1 MINIKIELQINDKL
15 YLRDPQQTELGKRI
29 VQNAILL
36 IDEIGFD
43 AFNFKKLANRIK
55 STETSVYRYF
65 ESKHLLFIYLVNW
78 YWEWTNF
85 RIKFNLINLENPIDK
100 MRQAIKIIV
109 DTSQKQASLDFV
121 DTNILHRIVI
131 TEGAKAYHSKIVDEE
146 NKLGFFT
153 SYKILCK
160 EIGNIILEINPNY
173 TYVKSLSS
181 MIVETIN
188 NNVYFAEH
196 LPRLTDIS
204 KGENYYEEVA
214 QMMEDIVF
222 NCLQVKPTPLQKSFG
237 KPQNGFQTH
246 SMLSELPNN
255 NFHPR

>member
-29 VQNAILL
+29 VQNAIVL

-43 AFNFKKLANRIK
+43 AFNFKKLATKIK
-55 STETSVYRYF
+55 STETSIYRYF
-65 ESKHLLFIYLVNW
+65 ESKHLLFVYLVNW

-100 MRQAIKIIV
+100 MRQAIRTII

-121 DTNILHRIVI
+121 DTDILHRIVI

-146 NKLGFFT
+146 NKLGFFI
-153 SYKILCK
+153 SYKTLCK

-173 TYVKSLSS
+173 TYAKSLSS

-196 LPRLTDIS
+196 LPRLTDIT
-204 KGENYYEEVA
+204 KGENYYQEIA
-214 QMMEDIVF
+214 CMMENIIF
-222 NCLQVKPTPLQKSFG
+222 SCLGVDNNELNNEIKNSKNENNGNVLLQKLAR
-237 KPQNGFQTH
+237 ND
-246 SMLSELPNN
+246 
-255 NFHPR
+255 FHPR

>member
-15 YLRDPQQTELGKRI
+15 YLRNPQQTELGRRI
-29 VQNAILL
+29 VQNAIVL

-43 AFNFKKLANRIK
+43 AFNFKKLATKIK

-65 ESKHLLFIYLVNW
+65 ESKHLLFVYLVNW

-85 RIKFNLINLENPIDK
+85 RIKFNLINLENPIDR
-100 MRQAIKIIV
+100 MRQVIKTII

-121 DTNILHRIVI
+121 DTGILHRIVI
-131 TEGAKAYHSKIVDEE
+131 TEGTKAYHSKIVDEE

-153 SYKILCK
+153 SYKTLCR

-173 TYVKSLSS
+173 PYVKSLSS

-196 LPRLTDIS
+196 LTRLTDIT
-204 KGENYYEEVA
+204 KGENCYQEIACMIEN
-214 QMMEDIVF
+214 IVF
-222 NCLQVKPTPLQKSFG
+222 RCLGVDENKINSEFKKG
-237 KPQNGFQTH
+237 KNGSNGDLLLH
-246 SMLSELPNN
+246 ISKND
-255 NFHPR
+255 FHPR